1 MKGSAQSAAA
11 GMLWR
16 AVGLRVRNGSRP
28 VSAVIQYSGLGA
40 KRAGSWAARPDS
52 GMAAGFKV
60 AEEFPGGATA
70 RGSTRIEHPV

>member
-28 VSAVIQYSGLGA
+28 VSTSIQYSGLGG
-40 KRAGSWAARPDS
+40 KGAGTWTPGPDS
-52 GMAAGFKV
+52 GIVRGPSGGRPGFKY
-60 AEEFPGGATA
+60 G
-70 RGSTRIEHPV
+70 